1 MIDVEAWTRSVK
13 LQHLRAILAIAETT
27 SMALAAERLKL
38 TQPAVTKILHEIEED
53 LGVQLCTRTSRGT
66 HLTPSGRILADHVTL
81 IFSQLGQAAKAIH
94 DNREGLSGRVVVG
107 TLIAGAASLLPSA
120 IARLQSERP
129 GVRVTIIEGTYD
141 YLTPLLRQGA
151 LDLIVGRL
159 PKQEYRDGLE
169 EDALY
174 QERIAIVVRP
184 GHPALALK
192 RPGLGDLRRWP
203 WILPLSGTSLRLL
216 LEAAFHDRG
225 LELPEERCESV
236 SVVSNRRLIMETDY
250 ICSFP
255 WEVVKLDVEHGMLC
269 RIDAS
274 MPFMFGPVGI
284 SRRKGGGLSRAAE
297 ALVEALRSA
306 AALNHPV

>member
-141 YLTPLLRQGA
+141 YLTPLLRQRCARSHRRAASEAG
-151 LDLIVGRL
+151 V
-159 PKQEYRDGLE
+159 P
-169 EDALY
+169 
-174 QERIAIVVRP
+174 
-184 GHPALALK
+184 
-192 RPGLGDLRRWP
+192 RWP
-203 WILPLSGTSLRLL
+203 G
-216 LEAAFHDRG
+216 G
-225 LELPEERCESV
+225 GC
-236 SVVSNRRLIMETDY
+236 VVSGADRHR
-250 ICSFP
+250 
-255 WEVVKLDVEHGMLC
+255 G
-269 RIDAS
+269 A
-274 MPFMFGPVGI
+274 
-284 SRRKGGGLSRAAE
+284 SRAPCTGIE
-297 ALVEALRSA
+297 APRSG
-306 AALNHPV
+306 